1 MEKILQGGFEKVNT
15 DNYRDVK
22 RAMQNTYKKVI
33 VIDDAQYLMANEFMR
48 RATEKGF
55 DKFTEIA
62 QNYWDLQQSITK
74 LPDDVIVYEL
84 SHLERDANG
93 NEKAKTIGKML
104 DEKITL
110 EGMFGIVLKTLI
122 VNSKTKFGVL
132 KIDRS
137 KDEKD
142 LYSLELGDLD
152 SLEGKKRIIL
162 KVEEINSTRK

>member
-1 MEKILQGGFEKVNT
+1 MKNKKWIECSIVFIFGF
-15 DNYRDVK
+15 
-22 RAMQNTYKKVI
+22 
-33 VIDDAQYLMANEFMR
+33 
-48 RATEKGF
+48 
-55 DKFTEIA
+55 
-62 QNYWDLQQSITK
+62 
-74 LPDDVIVYEL
+74 L
-84 SHLERDANG
+84 S
-93 NEKAKTIGKML
+93 
-104 DEKITL
+104 
-110 EGMFGIVLKTLI
+110 GIVLKTLI

>member
-1 MEKILQGGFEKVNT
+1 MKNKKRIECSIVFIFGF
-15 DNYRDVK
+15 
-22 RAMQNTYKKVI
+22 
-33 VIDDAQYLMANEFMR
+33 
-48 RATEKGF
+48 
-55 DKFTEIA
+55 
-62 QNYWDLQQSITK
+62 
-74 LPDDVIVYEL
+74 L
-84 SHLERDANG
+84 S
-93 NEKAKTIGKML
+93 
-104 DEKITL
+104 
-110 EGMFGIVLKTLI
+110 GIVLKTLI

>member
-1 MEKILQGGFEKVNT
+1 MILKN
-15 DNYRDVK
+15 
-22 RAMQNTYKKVI
+22 KKVI
-33 VIDDAQYLMANEFMR
+33 DI
-48 RATEKGF
+48 
-55 DKFTEIA
+55 
-62 QNYWDLQQSITK
+62 SITF
-74 LPDDVIVYEL
+74 IFGFL
-84 SHLERDANG
+84 S
-93 NEKAKTIGKML
+93 
-104 DEKITL
+104 
-110 EGMFGIVLKTLI
+110 GIVLKTLI

>member
-1 MEKILQGGFEKVNT
+1 MKN
-15 DNYRDVK
+15 
-22 RAMQNTYKKVI
+22 KKGIEYSI
-33 VIDDAQYLMANEFMR
+33 VFFFFFLSGID
-48 RATEKGF
+48 
-55 DKFTEIA
+55 
-62 QNYWDLQQSITK
+62 
-74 LPDDVIVYEL
+74 
-84 SHLERDANG
+84 
-93 NEKAKTIGKML
+93 
-104 DEKITL
+104 
-110 EGMFGIVLKTLI
+110 LKTLI